1 MRHGEG
7 DNGLDEVLEGEG
19 SIWWR
24 GWIGRCDVCLKS
36 FIRTD
41 SLEITEENIK
51 EQQPPTYNRM
61 KTVAHL
67 PSLFCF
73 LYFVFPFLHKQRAEL
88 PFTIISQ
95 QVLCTTSAT
104 EEHDFLKQA
113 SVVFFCNSNLMHNML
128 NTSVIQNRLLN
139 RSVLISLFVCFQGP
153 TSVCFDTQ
161 ERRSHPSPHINNRL
175 MISAQG
181 SSDMWGS
188 STQDSRRW
196 DVSHQHKSS
205 F

>member
-1 MRHGEG
+1 MERLNREM
-7 DNGLDEVLEGEG
+7 
-19 SIWWR
+19 W
-24 GWIGRCDVCLKS
+24 CL
-36 FIRTD
+36 
-41 SLEITEENIK
+41 LEIIYKDRQFRDHRRKHKRTAAAYLQSHEDCGTS
-51 EQQPPTYNRM
+51 P
-61 KTVAHL
+61 L
-67 PSLFCF
+67 SLLFSLFC
-73 LYFVFPFLHKQRAEL
+73 VPFFAQRAEL

-95 QVLCTTSAT
+95 QVLCTTWAT

-113 SVVFFCNSNLMHNML
+113 SIVFFCNSNLMHNML

-161 ERRSHPSPHINNRL
+161 ERRGHPSPHINNRL